1 MMTATAHAHD
11 GKKWVSAT
19 IVTIGVFMA
28 LLDTT
33 IVSIVLPKMMAA
45 LEADYYGIQM
55 VVISYLLGSAISM
68 AAVGWLGDRFGAK
81 AIFLVGLGIFTVMS
95 ALCGATSSLT
105 FMNIAR
111 FCQGIGEGFI
121 IPTGMVVLYETFP
134 REEHGMAMGFYGLGA
149 SFAPALG
156 PTIGGL
162 ITGHLS
168 WRWIFYVNLP
178 IGIVGIVAGWLI
190 LQRVKALEKPK
201 VKFDGWGFI
210 FMAISLSALILFLS
224 KGQEKGWLQSDY
236 ILTLILIF
244 VATFIPFIIVQLRR
258 KEPLLNVRLFSNRT
272 YAIGVTVLALFS
284 LAAYGFWLLL
294 PVYLEKLR
302 QYTTLTSG
310 LIMLP
315 GSLAAGLSIIV
326 AGILSDRWRPKMV
339 LLICLAGGVLM
350 SFGFHTGVDTP
361 KSQIIWDYAKWV
373 VFITGA
379 FVPVT
384 VIALA
389 ALSAK
394 QINMGSTILNVVRLI
409 FGSIGTTFAVS
420 LFSSKTATFY
430 TILSSKVHYGS
441 PATRELIGKEI
452 FLKGK
457 SFVGP
462 VLQKFQAMLQGHIS
476 SYASAYAFEATFK
489 TLGIMIC
496 AALICT
502 LFVKHRKAS
511 SSKLMVH

>member
-1 MMTATAHAHD
+1 MTTVPPSD
-11 GKKWVSAT
+11 KGKWVSAT

-55 VVISYLLGSAISM
+55 VVINYLLGSAISM

-81 AIFLVGLGIFTVMS
+81 AIFLVGLGIFTGMS
-95 ALCGATSSLT
+95 VLCGMASNLT
-105 FMNIAR
+105 FMEIAR

-121 IPTGMVVLYETFP
+121 IPTGLVVLYEAFP
-134 REEHGMAMGFYGLGA
+134 REEHGMAVGFYGLGA
-149 SFAPALG
+149 SLAPALG
-156 PTIGGL
+156 PTVGGL
-162 ITGHLS
+162 ITEHLS

-178 IGIVGIVAGWLI
+178 IGVIATVVGWFL
-190 LQRVKALEKPK
+190 LRRVMAVEKPK
-201 VKFDGWGFI
+201 VPFDGWGFI
-210 FMAISLSALILFLS
+210 LMAISLSSLILFLS

-236 ILTLILIF
+236 IFTLIMLF
-244 VATFIPFIIVQLRR
+244 VISFTLFIVVQLRR

-284 LAAYGFWLLL
+284 LAGYGVWLLL

-302 QYTTLTSG
+302 QFPTLTSG

-315 GSLAAGLSIIV
+315 GSLAAGVAIIV

-339 LLICLAGGVLM
+339 LLLCLVGAAIM
-350 SFGFHTGVDTP
+350 SFDFHTGVDTP
-361 KSQIIWDYAKWV
+361 KSQIIWDYGKWV
-373 VFITGA
+373 IFVSGA
-379 FVPVT
+379 FAPVT
-384 VIALA
+384 VISLA
-389 ALSAK
+389 ALSAR
-394 QINMGSTILNVVRLI
+394 QINMGSTILNVARLI

-420 LFSSKTATFY
+420 LYSAKSAAFY
-430 TILSSKVHYGS
+430 NILASKVHYGS
-441 PATRELIGKEI
+441 PATRGLIGKE
-452 FLKGK
+452 LLLYGK

-462 VLQKFQAMLQGHIS
+462 VLQKFQVMLQGYIA

-489 TLGIMIC
+489 TLGIMLC
-496 AALICT
+496 AAVLGT
-502 LFVKHRKAS
+502 LFIKHRKAS
-511 SSKLMVH
+511 GSKVMIH

>member
-1 MMTATAHAHD
+1 MTTATHPSD
-11 GKKWVSAT
+11 KGKWVSAI
-19 IVTIGVFMA
+19 IVTLGIFMA

-33 IVSIVLPKMMAA
+33 IVNIALPKMMAA

-81 AIFLVGLGIFTVMS
+81 AIFLVGLGIFTGMS
-95 ALCGATSSLT
+95 ALCGIASSLT
-105 FMNIAR
+105 FMDTIR

-121 IPTGMVVLYETFP
+121 IPTGLVVLYETFP

-149 SFAPALG
+149 AFAPALG

-162 ITGHLS
+162 ITEHLS

-178 IGIVGIVAGWLI
+178 IGIVGLVAGWLI
-190 LQRVKALEKPK
+190 LKRVKALKPK
-201 VKFDGWGFI
+201 VPFDGWGFI
-210 FMAISLSALILFLS
+210 LMAISLSALILFLS

-236 ILTLILIF
+236 ILTLMLIF
-244 VATFIPFIIVQLRR
+244 VITFIPFIVVQLRR

-272 YAIGVTVLALFS
+272 YAIGVAVLALFS
-284 LAAYGFWLLL
+284 FAAYGFWLLL

-315 GSLAAGLSIIV
+315 GSLASGLSIIV
-326 AGILSDRWRPKMV
+326 AGILSDRWRPKAV
-339 LLICLAGGVLM
+339 LLICLVGGALM
-350 SFGFHTGVDTP
+350 SFDFHTGVDTS
-361 KSQIIWDYAKWV
+361 KSQIIWDYAKWII
-373 VFITGA
+373 FTGGA

-384 VIALA
+384 LISLSV
-389 ALSAK
+389 LSAK
-394 QINMGSTILNVVRLI
+394 EINMGSTILNVVRLI
-409 FGSIGTTFAVS
+409 FGCIGTTFAVS

-430 TILSSKVHYGS
+430 TILSSKVNYGS
-441 PATRELIGKEI
+441 PATRGLVGKE
-452 FLKGK
+452 FLLYGK

-462 VLQKFQAMLQGHIS
+462 ILQKFQATLQGYIS
-476 SYASAYAFEATFK
+476 SYASSYAVEATFR
-489 TLGIMIC
+489 TLGIMLC
-496 AALICT
+496 AALIGA

-511 SSKLMVH
+511 SSKVVIH

>member
-1 MMTATAHAHD
+1 MTPSGNPAAG
-11 GKKWVSAT
+11 GKWISAI
-19 IVTIGVFMA
+19 IVTVGIFMA

-33 IVSIVLPKMMAA
+33 IVNIALPKMMAT

-55 VVISYLLGSAISM
+55 VVINYLLGSAISM

-81 AIFLVGLGIFTVMS
+81 AIFLAGLGIFTSMS
-95 ALCGATSSLT
+95 ILCGMASSLP
-105 FMNIAR
+105 FMEIVR

-121 IPTGMVVLYETFP
+121 IPTGLVVLYETFP

-162 ITGHLS
+162 VTEHLS

-178 IGIVGIVAGWLI
+178 VGIIGLVAGWFI
-190 LQRVKALEKPK
+190 LKRVKALEKPK
-201 VKFDGWGFI
+201 VPFDGWGFI
-210 FMAISLSALILFLS
+210 FMAISLSSLILFLS

-236 ILTLILIF
+236 ILALIVLFAISF
-244 VATFIPFIIVQLRR
+244 VLFIVVQLLR
-258 KEPLLNVRLFSNRT
+258 KGPLLDVRLFSDRT
-272 YAIGVTVLALFS
+272 YAMGVAVLALFS

-315 GSLAAGLSIIV
+315 GSLAAGASIIA
-326 AGILSDRWRPKMV
+326 AGILSDRWRPKWV
-339 LLICLAGGVLM
+339 LLLCLVGAVVM

-361 KSQIIWDYAKWV
+361 KSQIIWDFATWNIFV
-373 VFITGA
+373 GGA

-384 VIALA
+384 VIALSV
-389 ALSAK
+389 LSAK
-394 QINMGSTILNVVRLI
+394 QINMGSTILNIARLI

-420 LFSSKTATFY
+420 LYSVKTATFY
-430 TILSSKVHYGS
+430 TVLASKVHHGS
-441 PATRELIGKEI
+441 PPTRELLGKE
-452 FLKGK
+452 FLLYGK

-462 VLQKFQAMLQGHIS
+462 VLQKFQATMQGYIM

-489 TLGIMIC
+489 TLGVLLC
-496 AALICT
+496 AALIGT
-502 LFVKHRKAS
+502 LFVKYRKAGS
-511 SSKLMVH
+511 SNVMMH

>member
-1 MMTATAHAHD
+1 MMTSAHTSD
-11 GKKWVSAT
+11 KGKWVSAT
-19 IVTIGVFMA
+19 IVTVGVFMA
-28 LLDTT
+28 MLDTT
-33 IVSIVLPKMMAA
+33 IVNIALPKMMAA

-55 VVISYLLGSAISM
+55 VVINYLLGSAISM

-81 AIFLVGLGIFTVMS
+81 AIFLAGLGVFTGMS
-95 ALCGATSSLT
+95 ILSGMASSLT
-105 FMNIAR
+105 FMDTVR

-121 IPTGMVVLYETFP
+121 IPTGLVVLYETFP

-149 SFAPALG
+149 AFAPALG
-156 PTIGGL
+156 PTLGGL
-162 ITGHLS
+162 ITEHLS

-178 IGIVGIVAGWLI
+178 IGIVGLVAGWFI
-190 LQRVKALEKPK
+190 LKRVKALERPK
-201 VKFDGWGFI
+201 VPFDGWGFI
-210 FMAISLSALILFLS
+210 LMAISLSALILFLS

-236 ILTLILIF
+236 ILALILIF
-244 VATFIPFIIVQLRR
+244 VVTFIPFIAVQLRR

-272 YAIGVTVLALFS
+272 YAIGITVLALFS

-302 QYTTLTSG
+302 QFTTLTSG

-315 GSLAAGLSIIV
+315 GALASALSLIV
-326 AGILSDRWRPKMV
+326 AGILSDRWQPKVV
-339 LLICLAGGVLM
+339 LLICVVGAMLM
-350 SFGFHTGVDTP
+350 SFDFHTGVDTP
-361 KSQIIWDYAKWV
+361 KSQIIWDFAKWNIFV
-373 VFITGA
+373 GGA

-384 VIALA
+384 VISLS
-389 ALSAK
+389 ALSAR

-409 FGSIGTTFAVS
+409 VGCIGTTFAVS
-420 LFSSKTATFY
+420 LYSAKTATFY

-441 PATRELIGKEI
+441 PATRALMGKE
-452 FLKGK
+452 LLLYGK

-462 VLQKFQAMLQGHIS
+462 VLQKFQATLQGYIA
-476 SYASAYAFEATFK
+476 SYAGSYALEATFR
-489 TLGIMIC
+489 TLGLMLC

-511 SSKLMVH
+511 SSKLVVH